1 MLLSDG
7 GCRLLFSLIMI
18 EEYIWRRFNVSSMNW
33 TSDGGNYPS
42 ALASLYYVQ
51 CDERSLVTDE
61 NQRQYSSHERPG
73 GYVKIRGYFFCR
85 IAGSE

>member
-33 TSDGGNYPS
+33 TS

-51 CDERSLVTDE
+51 CDERSLVTAE
-61 NQRQYSSHERPG
+61 NQRQYSTHERPG